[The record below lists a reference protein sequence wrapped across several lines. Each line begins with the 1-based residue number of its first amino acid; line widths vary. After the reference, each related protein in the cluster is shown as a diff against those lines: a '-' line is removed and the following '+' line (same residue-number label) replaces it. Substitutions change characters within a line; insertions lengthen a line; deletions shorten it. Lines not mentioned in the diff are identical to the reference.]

1 MPPVRSVLLAALL
14 ALAAFPAFADD
25 HIVTARSGP
34 FRFEPATL
42 EIAVGDTVTFVNGGG
57 FHNVKSD
64 PDAVTAFRCA
74 DGCDETGG
82 NGDLSSALWQATV
95 EFPTAGTA
103 GYYCEQHGGPGGG
116 GMSGVITI
124 VDGTPT
130 AEISVDPALLQGS
143 AEVGAATTLALE
155 IGNAGAADL
164 TWNADV
170 ASTDCATPDS
180 VPWLALVPANG
191 TIASGAAATTV
202 DVTLDAA
209 TLTAGVYDANVCVH
223 SNDPLNDLVTVPV
236 NFLVSEPDLIFANGF
251 DLAE

>member
-1 MPPVRSVLLAALL
+1 MPPVRIALAALL
-14 ALAAFPAFADD
+14 ALAALPAFADD
-25 HIVTARSGP
+25 HIVTALSGP

-74 DGCDETGG
+74 NGCDETGG
-82 NGDLSSALWQATV
+82 NGDLSSALWEGTV

-116 GMSGVITI
+116 GMSGMITI

-130 AEISVDPALLQGS
+130 AEISVDPALLQGN
-143 AEVGAATTLALE
+143 AEVGAATTLALD
-155 IGNAGAADL
+155 IGNAGDADL

-191 TIASGAAATTV
+191 TIASGAAAITV

-209 TLTAGVYDANVCVH
+209 TLAAGVYDANVCVH